1 MAQGLAP
8 KLPLYVDSIDSTY
21 VLIKDVE
28 ELSKQNL
35 KNLILT
41 APGERVMIPDYGV
54 GIRRALFEQITPQLR
69 ETLRQK
75 IIDQIAKYTPY
86 ILINKLEVTTS
97 DENDRIQN
105 NAIYIK
111 LVYNIS
117 GLAAKTQSLNIE
129 VV

>member
-1 MAQGLAP
+1 MAEGLAP
-8 KLPLYVDSIDSTY
+8 KLPLYVNSTDSAY
-21 VLIKDVE
+21 ALIKDVE
-28 ELSKQNL
+28 TLAKQNL

-41 APGERVMIPDYGV
+41 GPGERVMIPEYGV
-54 GIRRALFEQITPQLR
+54 GVRRMLFEQITPQLR
-69 ETLRQK
+69 GTLKQR

-97 DENDRIQN
+97 DENARIQD

-111 LVYNIS
+111 LVYNIR
-117 GLAAKTQSLNIE
+117 GLAAKSQSLNIE